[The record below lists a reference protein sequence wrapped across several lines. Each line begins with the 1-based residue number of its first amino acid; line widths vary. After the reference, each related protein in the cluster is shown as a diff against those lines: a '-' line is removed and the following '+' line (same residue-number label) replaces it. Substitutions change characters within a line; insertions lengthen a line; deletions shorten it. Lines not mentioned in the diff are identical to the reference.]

1 MKSPQIRICGDEWMD
16 IKKLGEICTIVSGG
30 TPSRTNTEF
39 WDGGTIPW
47 IKIGDIKEKHV
58 SKADEYI
65 TQAGLDGS
73 SAKMLSK
80 GTILYTIFA
89 TLGEAGILTIDACTN
104 QAIAGITIKNQDE
117 VLADYLYYYLKSKK
131 SYVNNLGRGVAQNN
145 INLSILRN
153 LKVPLPALPTQRQT
167 VDILDKTAK
176 VIEYRQQQL
185 QKLDDL
191 VKARFVELFG
201 ELDKNPYGWKL
212 SSLGALIASCE
223 AGWSGTGTQ
232 RKKRDGEVAVL
243 KVSAVTKGYFIPS
256 ECKVLD
262 NQSNIKK
269 YIYPQTGDL
278 LFSRANT
285 REMVGATVV
294 ITEDFPEH
302 ILPDKLWKI
311 RFVEAAN
318 VWYMKYALSSKPIR
332 SIFSS
337 ISTGTSGS
345 MYNVSMEKFK
355 SIEIPLPPLNLQNQ
369 FAAFVT
375 QTDKSK
381 VVIQKALDEA
391 QLLFDS
397 LMQKYFG

>member
-1 MKSPQIRICGDEWMD
+1 MAKLPELCEIQYGYAFDSACFTEDNTHLPLVRIRDVKRGYSETFYSGNYPSDYVIDSGSLLVGMD
-16 IKKLGEICTIVSGG
+16 GEFNIARWKGG
-30 TPSRTNTEF
+30 HALLNQRVC
-39 WDGGTIPW
+39 
-47 IKIGDIKEKHV
+47 KITAKENMNEEYIRFAL
-58 SKADEYI
+58 SKALKEI
-65 TQAGLDGS
+65 ENRTAFVTVKHL
-73 SAKMLSK
+73 SAKELNQLE
-80 GTILYTIFA
+80 IDIPNYT
-89 TLGEAGILTIDACTN
+89 
-104 QAIAGITIKNQDE
+104 
-117 VLADYLYYYLKSKK
+117 
-131 SYVNNLGRGVAQNN
+131 
-145 INLSILRN
+145 
-153 LKVPLPALPTQRQT
+153 TQT
-167 VDILDKTAK
+167 AVAK
-176 VIEYRQQQL
+176 VLTQIESIISARQQQL
-185 QKLDDL
+185 QKLDEF

-381 VVIQKALDEA
+381 AAIQKALDEA

>member
-1 MKSPQIRICGDEWMD
+1 MIKSFDEVFED
-16 IKKLGEICTIVSGG
+16 VTKLGVK
-30 TPSRTNTEF
+30 
-39 WDGGTIPW
+39 
-47 IKIGDIKEKHV
+47 IKT
-58 SKADEYI
+58 DEYHPI
-65 TQAGLDGS
+65 GKYQIIDQGQEAVAGYSDLEDGVFENVP
-73 SAKMLSK
+73 AIVFGDHTRIVKYVDK
-80 GTILYTIFA
+80 PFF
-89 TLGEAGILTIDACTN
+89 LGADGVKVLRSRFTDAN
-104 QAIAGITIKNQDE
+104 YR
-117 VLADYLYYYLKSKK
+117 YLYYALRNVKIPDTGYNRHFKWLKE
-131 SYVNNLGRGVAQNN
+131 AQ
-145 INLSILRN
+145 ICYPSAERQSQIVSIL
-153 LKVPLPALPTQRQT
+153 
-167 VDILDKTAK
+167 DGISS
-176 VIEYRQQQL
+176 IIGCYEQQL
-185 QKLDDL
+185 QKLDEL

-285 REMVGATVV
+285 REKVGATVV

-369 FAAFVT
+369 FAAFVS

-381 VVIQKALDEA
+381 AVIQKALAEA

-397 LMQKYFG
+397 LMQKYLG

>member
-1 MKSPQIRICGDEWMD
+1 MD
-16 IKKLGEICTIVSGG
+16 IKKLREICGIVSGG
-30 TPSRTNTEF
+30 TPLRTNAEF
-39 WDGGTIPW
+39 WDGGIIPW
-47 IKIGDIKEKHV
+47 IKIGDIKGKYV
-58 SKADEYI
+58 SDADEHI
-65 TQAGLDGS
+65 TRAGLEGS

-89 TLGEAGILTIDACTN
+89 TLGEVGILTIDACTN
-104 QAIAGITIKNQDE
+104 QAIAGITIRNKDE
-117 VLADYLYYYLKSKK
+117 VLTDYLYYYLKSKK

-145 INLSILRN
+145 INLSILRD
-153 LKVPLPALPTQRQT
+153 LEVPLPTLSVQRQT

-176 VIEYRQQQL
+176 VIKYRLQQL

-369 FAAFVT
+369 FAVFVT

-381 VVIQKALDEA
+381 AVIQKALAEA

>member
-1 MKSPQIRICGDEWMD
+1 MVRNVYVP
-16 IKKLGEICTIVSGG
+16 V
-30 TPSRTNTEF
+30 PSKEEQA
-39 WDGGTIPW
+39 
-47 IKIGDIKEKHV
+47 KI
-58 SKADEYI
+58 AD
-65 TQAGLDGS
+65 
-73 SAKMLSK
+73 
-80 GTILYTIFA
+80 FF
-89 TLGEAGILTIDACTN
+89 DAVT
-104 QAIAGITIKNQDE
+104 T
-117 VLADYLYYYLKSKK
+117 VLLNRK
-131 SYVNNLGRGVAQNN
+131 
-145 INLSILRN
+145 
-153 LKVPLPALPTQRQT
+153 
-167 VDILDKTAK
+167 
-176 VIEYRQQQL
+176 QQL

-201 ELDKNPYGWKL
+201 ELDKNPSGWKL
-212 SSLGALIASCE
+212 SSLGALIASCK

-232 RKKRDGEVAVL
+232 RKKQDGEVAVL

-375 QTDKSK
+375 QADKSK
-381 VVIQKALDEA
+381 AVIQKALDET

-397 LMQKYFG
+397 LMQEYFG

>member
-1 MKSPQIRICGDEWMD
+1 M
-16 IKKLGEICTIVSGG
+16 IKKLDEVCRFYSGTGFPVAYQGKSDGELPFYKVSDIANNVAIGNVYLSLCNNYI
-30 TPSRTNTEF
+30 SRQEASEIR
-39 WDGGTIPW
+39 GSIIP
-47 IKIGDIKEKHV
+47 
-58 SKADEYI
+58 
-65 TQAGLDGS
+65 
-73 SAKMLSK
+73 K
-80 GTILYTIFA
+80 GTIVFA
-89 TLGEAGILTIDACTN
+89 KIGEALKLNRRAITNCDCLIDNNAMGIAPMKELLRTEYFFYFMKQLKMQEHAETTTVPSVRRSKLEQVEID
-104 QAIAGITIKNQDE
+104 
-117 VLADYLYYYLKSKK
+117 
-131 SYVNNLGRGVAQNN
+131 
-145 INLSILRN
+145 
-153 LKVPLPALPTQRQT
+153 VPS
-167 VDILDKTAK
+167 LDKQEG
-176 VIEYRQQQL
+176 IEQILNKTSMLIHLRQQQL

-381 VVIQKALDEA
+381 AVIQKALAEA

>member
-1 MKSPQIRICGDEWMD
+1 MD
-16 IKKLGEICTIVSGG
+16 IKKLREICGIVSGG
-30 TPSRTNTEF
+30 TPLRTNAEF
-39 WDGGTIPW
+39 WDGGIIPW
-47 IKIGDIKEKHV
+47 IKIGDIKGKYV
-58 SKADEYI
+58 SDADEHI
-65 TQAGLDGS
+65 TRAGLEGS

-89 TLGEAGILTIDACTN
+89 TLGEVGILTIDACTN
-104 QAIAGITIKNQDE
+104 QAIAGITIRNKDE
-117 VLADYLYYYLKSKK
+117 VLTDYLYYYLKSKK

-145 INLSILRN
+145 INLSILRD
-153 LKVPLPALPTQRQT
+153 LEVPLPTLSVQRQT

-176 VIEYRQQQL
+176 VIKYRLQQL

-381 VVIQKALDEA
+381 AVIQKALAEA

>member
-1 MKSPQIRICGDEWMD
+1 MKV
-16 IKKLGEICTIVSGG
+16 KLGDLTKIRTGKLDANASSSNGEYPFFTCSKEPLHIDSYSYDCECVLVAGNGDLNVKYYNGKFDAYQRTYIIEDNGSG
-30 TPSRTNTEF
+30 
-39 WDGGTIPW
+39 
-47 IKIGDIKEKHV
+47 
-58 SKADEYI
+58 
-65 TQAGLDGS
+65 Q
-73 SAKMLSK
+73 
-80 GTILYTIFA
+80 LYMP
-89 TLGEAGILTIDACTN
+89 
-104 QAIAGITIKNQDE
+104 
-117 VLADYLYYYLKSKK
+117 YLYYFMD
-131 SYVNNLGRGVAQNN
+131 SYVEELRK
-145 INLSILRN
+145 LSIGGVIKYIKLEN
-153 LKVPLPALPTQRQT
+153 LTDALIELPKVENQK
-167 VDILDKTAK
+167 VIVNILDKAK
-176 VIEYRQQQL
+176 CFLTYRQQQL

-381 VVIQKALDEA
+381 AAIQKALDEA
-391 QLLFDS
+391 QLLFDG